1 MQYLIGFILS
11 LAVVASARVIGFDRE
26 RAFYP
31 TVLVVIASCYVLFAV
46 MGASSR
52 ALILETIFAA
62 AFLLFAI
69 LGFKKSLWLIA
80 AAFVAHGVFD
90 FVHRFFINNPGVP
103 GWWPGFCLAFDV
115 PIGVFLAAQ
124 LARRSERIP
133 N

>member
-31 TVLVVIASCYVLFAV
+31 TVLVVIAYYYVLFAV

-62 AFLLFAI
+62 AFL
-69 LGFKKSLWLIA
+69 
-80 AAFVAHGVFD
+80 
-90 FVHRFFINNPGVP
+90 
-103 GWWPGFCLAFDV
+103 
-115 PIGVFLAAQ
+115 Q
-124 LARRSERIP
+124 
-133 N
+133 